1 MHRGIL
7 RLLAIA
13 AVVGSS
19 FAVAA
24 PALSAVDRDS
34 RVSASPTRKIAAVN
48 QLESGVLGE
57 INALRRSH
65 GLVPLKLNNRLTAAA
80 DFHSKEM
87 AVKGVFSH
95 NSPDGSAFW
104 KRVQR
109 FYGAANYRYW
119 SVGENLVW
127 ASPEM
132 DAKYALELWLGSP
145 EHKKNLLTARWRE
158 VGLSAVHVT
167 AAPGDFSGLDVT
179 ILTANFGVRSR

>member
-24 PALSAVDRDS
+24 PASAVEGS
-34 RVSASPTRKIAAVN
+34 RTSIAPTRKIAAVN

-57 INALRRSH
+57 VNALRRSH

-87 AVKGVFSH
+87 ASKGIFSH
-95 NSPDGSAFW
+95 ESPDGSAFW

-109 FYGAANYRYW
+109 FYGSANYRYW

-127 ASPEM
+127 ASPDM

-145 EHKKNLLTARWRE
+145 EHKKNLLTPRWRE
-158 VGLSAVHVT
+158 IGLSAVKAT
-167 AAPGDFSGLDVT
+167 AAPGVFSGLDVT
-179 ILTANFGVRSR
+179 IITANFGVRSR

>member
-1 MHRGIL
+1 MHRGII
-7 RLLAIA
+7 RIATIA

-24 PALSAVDRDS
+24 PASAVGQGASDS
-34 RVSASPTRKIAAVN
+34 STPTRKIAAVN

-57 INALRRSH
+57 INALRRAH
-65 GLVPLKLNNRLTAAA
+65 GLVPLKLNNKLTAAA
-80 DFHSKEM
+80 DYHSKQM
-87 AVKGVFSH
+87 AAKGIFSH

-109 FYGAANYRYW
+109 FYPAANYRYW

-179 ILTANFGVRSR
+179 ILTANFGVRSK